1 MAQLGSQACR
11 EEKGGGKPPR
21 EINKEKQEVCCR
33 IMKCPR
39 KEILEHRAR
48 ENMRYRQKRISQ
60 IQEGREIQ
68 GMN

>member
-1 MAQLGSQACR
+1 MALEVMGDHGSTWSQACR
-11 EEKGGGKPPR
+11 EENGGGKPPR

-48 ENMRYRQKRISQ
+48 ENMR
-60 IQEGREIQ
+60 
-68 GMN
+68 